1 MPPSRAAP
9 RSPSG
14 DAGVSPPEQPEQPT
28 EPITTSTAQIRIAV
42 PPDAG
47 ARSKDL
53 ASAGVHR
60 LGWPG
65 SARWAH
71 LTHPGRLSP
80 CSWPPSSRRW
90 AASRKHP
97 GCPPRRRGFPRRAPS
112 PTAVTTQWPASSGSA
127 ARWTR
132 CTSGPTTSW
141 TWTRP
146 RPPPPRR
153 TSRPFSSGRPPP
165 RDARAIATARRTPP
179 PTSTTPHR
187 SGTASAGPSTTPTPA
202 RSTSA
207 PRRRRRSQESGGET
221 GWSRSVGRRS
231 RRWGRRRC
239 PRRSLRPRGRAR
251 CSSRLSTPPGGPAP
265 SPSTPSPSSTPA
277 SSPPASST
285 GPGQGGLR
293 GLHLAARRSGRR
305 MASAIRRF
313 SAAGVSDLVL
323 DVRYNPGGIAPVV
336 AAFGTLIAGDHVGSN
351 VFAFFT
357 PNPRTQQALLAAGQP
372 RRGGRLLS
380 GRHGHAHP
388 LAAPT
393 LRSHHRDHLLCGREP
408 DQRAPAVHRGAAD
421 RHDDL
426 REALRVRP
434 AGELRDHLRPHR
446 RTRIERPAPGRLR
459 RRPATRLRGRG

>member
-1 MPPSRAAP
+1 MPAPRTGDQMPPSRAAP

-71 LTHPGRLSP
+71 LTHPGRSSP
-80 CSWPPSSRRW
+80 CSWSPSSRRW
-90 AASRKHP
+90 AASRTHP
-97 GCPPRRRGFPRRAPS
+97 VCPPRRRGFPRRAPS
-112 PTAVTTQWPASSGSA
+112 PTAVTTPWPASSGSA

-146 RPPPPRR
+146 RLPPPRR

-165 RDARAIATARRTPP
+165 RDARAIATARRTPA
-179 PTSTTPHR
+179 PTSTTRHR

-207 PRRRRRSQESGGET
+207 PRRRRQSPESGGET

-231 RRWGRRRC
+231 RRWGPAPAPAKDLEHADVGGRGLMLI
-239 PRRSLRPRGRAR
+239 RSVSTAMEYLRTPEGQNRLTVTVPIHATSASEMSE
-251 CSSRLSTPPGGPAP
+251 SSRPGG
-265 SPSTPSPSSTPA
+265 
-277 SSPPASST
+277 
-285 GPGQGGLR
+285 
-293 GLHLAARRSGRR
+293 
-305 MASAIRRF
+305 
-313 SAAGVSDLVL
+313 
-323 DVRYNPGGIAPVV
+323 
-336 AAFGTLIAGDHVGSN
+336 
-351 VFAFFT
+351 
-357 PNPRTQQALLAAGQP
+357 
-372 RRGGRLLS
+372 
-380 GRHGHAHP
+380 
-388 LAAPT
+388 
-393 LRSHHRDHLLCGREP
+393 
-408 DQRAPAVHRGAAD
+408 
-421 RHDDL
+421 
-426 REALRVRP
+426 
-434 AGELRDHLRPHR
+434 
-446 RTRIERPAPGRLR
+446 
-459 RRPATRLRGRG
+459 